1 MMDRRRWGEKRDLSF
16 GEEAA
21 AGRFSSGNPVSH
33 FMILRSM
40 VKVLSYIEYRP
51 TDQSGRQNLLYI
63 PWGEKTMEKA
73 AAFSNL
79 ESGVWSQ
86 KAQERIRLGDSFEGE
101 KR

>member
-1 MMDRRRWGEKRDLSF
+1 MMDRRRWGEKRDF
-16 GEEAA
+16 PWEEEAA
-21 AGRFSSGNPVSH
+21 RGGSPSGNPVSH

-73 AAFSNL
+73 VAFSSL

-86 KAQERIRLGDSFEGE
+86 KAQERIRLRDSFEGE